1 MKKLVYFFKKDFV
14 KNVLTLITGSGIS
27 QVVIYGST
35 LILTR
40 LFSEEAFGV
49 LMLFSSSLILLK
61 PIASLQYELAILLP
75 KRNKDAINLFA
86 FSILLSF
93 LICIAIFLVLFFFKN
108 SISTFFGLQQLSFY
122 IYFLPIAVF
131 LFSSISIIEYWHN
144 RCNLFKNISKGVIVK
159 SVSMSTIQ
167 ITTGFSNLHA
177 IGLIPGVVIGLVF
190 QLLFLIKKSVIPI
203 KETVKHIS
211 FRRMFFLAKKY
222 KDIPIFSTVISFTN
236 QLSNELPVYLISNYF
251 GLGNAGIYGLAVKI
265 SKAPVGIIQNSISQV
280 FFNKASKQYNNNQDL
295 NLTVKKTYKN
305 LLLIG
310 AFLFTSLFIIS
321 FFFDFI
327 LGENWKKA
335 GTYVRI
341 LIPWLFIAFLNAP
354 LSSLILILNKQKT
367 ILVYDILLLTSRFLA
382 FYIGYTQ
389 YKSIIISL
397 TLYSSVGILF
407 NLFILFY
414 FLKISTLKKDAYS

>member
-1 MKKLVYFFKKDFV
+1 MKKLVSFFKKDFV

-27 QVVIYGST
+27 QVIIYGST

-93 LICIAIFLVLFFFKN
+93 LICTAIFLVLFFFKN
-108 SISTFFGLQQLSFY
+108 NISTFFGLEQLSFY

-144 RCNLFKNISKGVIVK
+144 RSNLFKNISKGVIAK
-159 SVSMSTIQ
+159 SISMSTIQ

-177 IGLIPGVVIGLVF
+177 IGLIPGVIVGLVF

-265 SKAPVGIIQNSISQV
+265 SKAPIGIIQNSISQV

-310 AFLFTSLFIIS
+310 AFLFTSLFILS

-327 LGENWKKA
+327 LGENWTKA

-397 TLYSSVGILF
+397 ALYSSVGILF

-414 FLKISTLKKDAYS
+414 FLKISTLKKDTYS